1 MFVKQ
6 IFEKFNNKNKNG
18 KLSLDEFLEAVLA
31 FSLNISEEEVTQM
44 FKEIDVDGDGE
55 LSSDEFASS
64 VDKMLKKLFA
74 LCDADGD
81 GKITSSEFHAA
92 MIGLGK
98 ECTEEKCAEM
108 LKTADVDGDGY
119 LSFEEFMVTII
130 GEF

>member
-1 MFVKQ
+1 MFAKQ

-55 LSSDEFASS
+55 LSSGEFASS
-64 VDKMLKKLFA
+64 VDK
-74 LCDADGD
+74 
-81 GKITSSEFHAA
+81 IEFHAA

-108 LKTADVDGDGY
+108 VKTADVDGDGY

>member
-1 MFVKQ
+1 MV
-6 IFEKFNNKNKNG
+6 
-18 KLSLDEFLEAVLA
+18 
-31 FSLNISEEEVTQM
+31 M
-44 FKEIDVDGDGE
+44 
-55 LSSDEFASS
+55 ASS
-64 VDKMLKKLFA
+64 APTSLLHPLIKCFFFLKKKKKCAGKKLFA

-108 LKTADVDGDGY
+108 VKTADVDGDGY

>member
-64 VDKMLKKLFA
+64 KLFA

>member
-1 MFVKQ
+1 MFAKQ

-64 VDKMLKKLFA
+64 V
-74 LCDADGD
+74 
-81 GKITSSEFHAA
+81 A
-92 MIGLGK
+92 MIGPGK

-108 LKTADVDGDGY
+108 VKTADVDGDGY